1 MWTIFII
8 AGYFIIAV
16 FVFDTLPWLYGL
28 KRDVKQGLTAA
39 LLYFFIPTNWDNSKT
54 ARYFRQTTFYL
65 HFVLTVPMLLFVGFI
80 DPVMVK
86 HSRSH
91 KEMDTFFSC
100 LLPQILVFVTQG
112 QFWYLLVLRIP
123 KHSLHAQFD
132 EVLAEI
138 FEVIDN

>member
-16 FVFDTLPWLYGL
+16 FVLDTLPWLYGL

-100 LLPQILVFVTQG
+100 LLPQILVKVTQG
-112 QFWYLLVLRIP
+112 NLLVLKIP

-132 EVLAEI
+132 EVLSDI
-138 FEVIDN
+138 FEVKDN

>member
-16 FVFDTLPWLYGL
+16 FVLDTLPWLYGL
-28 KRDVKQGLTAA
+28 KRDLKQGLTAA

-65 HFVLTVPMLLFVGFI
+65 HFVLTVPMLLFVCFI
-80 DPVMVK
+80 DPDMVK

-91 KEMDTFFSC
+91 KDKEMDTLFSC
-100 LLPQILVFVTQG
+100 LLPQFLVKVTQG
-112 QFWYLLVLRIP
+112 HLLVLKIP

-132 EVLAEI
+132 EFLSDI
-138 FEVIDN
+138 FEVKDN